1 MLVRYCALSV
11 RPRVATPKNG
21 GHLGSRLPGF
31 TISCWKPRDSTV
43 LRQGGICLHNLYI
56 VCSGYS
62 FGSVRVWESCIYI
75 CIYNYVHIIYIYVC
89 VCVCACVYARV
100 YIYVCVCTVY
110 IIVLCVCAPFLLM
123 ILGLS
128 ENRGYL
134 ANDKEIMG
142 RRIISHHFLEASLN
156 SSDTPILLVDCVLSI
171 VGYTPTW
178 PPRLWLRI
186 KVTV

>member
-1 MLVRYCALSV
+1 M
-11 RPRVATPKNG
+11 
-21 GHLGSRLPGF
+21 
-31 TISCWKPRDSTV
+31 
-43 LRQGGICLHNLYI
+43 GIMYLY
-56 VCSGYS
+56 V
-62 FGSVRVWESCIYI
+62 YI
-75 CIYNYVHIIYIYVC
+75 IMCIIYIYVC

>member
-1 MLVRYCALSV
+1 MCA
-11 RPRVATPKNG
+11 
-21 GHLGSRLPGF
+21 
-31 TISCWKPRDSTV
+31 C
-43 LRQGGICLHNLYI
+43 
-56 VCSGYS
+56 
-62 FGSVRVWESCIYI
+62 VRVCMCVCICVYI
-75 CIYNYVHIIYIYVC
+75 YMHVYIYIIYIYMC
-89 VCVCACVYARV
+89 VCS
-100 YIYVCVCTVY
+100 VY

-142 RRIISHHFLEASLN
+142 RRIISHHFLKASLN

-178 PPRLWLRI
+178 PPDYGYA
-186 KVTV
+186 

>member
-1 MLVRYCALSV
+1 MESVYIICTLFVPAIALDLYTHGNHV
-11 RPRVATPKNG
+11 FIYVY
-21 GHLGSRLPGF
+21 
-31 TISCWKPRDSTV
+31 IIMYTV
-43 LRQGGICLHNLYI
+43 
-56 VCSGYS
+56 
-62 FGSVRVWESCIYI
+62 
-75 CIYNYVHIIYIYVC
+75 YIYVC
-89 VCVCACVYARV
+89 VRVCACVHVCMCVCIYMYIYIYIYISIYIYTYARV
-100 YIYVCVCTVY
+100 YIYIRVCVCVCTVY

-178 PPRLWLRI
+178 PPDYGY
-186 KVTV
+186 T